1 MRFQNNKLLIL
12 QKYLSVQCL
21 LHAILSDSSVVEWQ
35 PCSMMRERYTAVR
48 RASKD
53 VMLHGA
59 RTVYCSTASV
69 QRCHAPWCANGILQY
84 GEGPKMPCSMM
95 RERYT
100 AVRRASKDAMLH
112 GARTVYCSTASV
124 QRCHAPWCA
133 NGILQYGERAK
144 MPCSMMRERYTAVRR
159 ASKVPCSMVRER
171 YTAVRRGSKDVMLHG
186 ARTVYCSTASVQRC
200 NAPWCANGI
209 LQYGERPK
217 MPCSMVRE
225 RYTAVRRASK
235 DAMLHGAR
243 TVYCSTESVQRCH
256 APWCANGIL
265 QYGERPK
272 MPNPALGC

>member
-1 MRFQNNKLLIL
+1 
-12 QKYLSVQCL
+12 
-21 LHAILSDSSVVEWQ
+21 
-35 PCSMMRERYTAVR
+35 MRERYTAVR

-84 GEGPKMPCSMM
+84 GERPKM
-95 RERYT
+95 
-100 AVRRASKDAMLH
+100 
-112 GARTVYCSTASV
+112 
-124 QRCHAPWCA
+124 
-133 NGILQYGERAK
+133 
-144 MPCSMMRERYTAVRR
+144 
-159 ASKVPCSMVRER
+159 PCSMVRER
-171 YTAVRRGSKDVMLHG
+171 YTAVRRGSKDAMLHD
-186 ARTVYCSTASVQRC
+186 ARTVYCSTESVQRC
-200 NAPWCANGI
+200 HAPWCANGI

-217 MPCSMVRE
+217 MPCSMMRERYTAVWRACKDAMLHDARTVYCSTESVQSAMLHGARTVYCSTERVQRCHAPWCANGILQYGERPKMQCSMMRE

-272 MPNPALGC
+272 MSCSMVRERYTAVRRASKDA